1 MSYIKAE
8 EILPEGLIRQIQ
20 EYADGVYIY
29 IPRKP
34 GTRHAW
40 GQETDYKAE
49 LKLRNDRIR
58 SDYTAGA
65 SVTALSRKYH
75 LSEKSIRRI
84 LQNQYTL
91 SREQSRL
98 KLFYSPRISIFST
111 GIRLMIA
118 TSGRRMITK
127 RTGNSKY
134 MDQTGR

>member
-8 EILPEGLIRQIQ
+8 KILPEEPIRRIQ

-49 LKLRNDRIR
+49 LKTRNDRIR
-58 SDYTAGA
+58 NDYAAGT
-65 SVTALSRKYH
+65 SVAALSRKYH

-84 LQNQYTL
+84 LQN
-91 SREQSRL
+91 R
-98 KLFYSPRISIFST
+98 
-111 GIRLMIA
+111 
-118 TSGRRMITK
+118 
-127 RTGNSKY
+127 
-134 MDQTGR
+134 

>member
-8 EILPEGLIRQIQ
+8 EILPAELIRQIQ
-20 EYADGVYIY
+20 EYADSVYIY

-58 SDYTAGA
+58 SDYAAGE
-65 SVTALSRKYH
+65 SVALLSRRYH

-84 LQNQYTL
+84 LQNQ
-91 SREQSRL
+91 
-98 KLFYSPRISIFST
+98 
-111 GIRLMIA
+111 
-118 TSGRRMITK
+118 
-127 RTGNSKY
+127 
-134 MDQTGR
+134 

>member
-8 EILPEGLIRQIQ
+8 EILPEELIRQIQ

-34 GTRHAW
+34 GTRHPW

-58 SDYTAGA
+58 SDYATGT
-65 SVTALSRKYH
+65 SVVALSCKYH

-84 LQNQYTL
+84 LQ
-91 SREQSRL
+91 
-98 KLFYSPRISIFST
+98 K
-111 GIRLMIA
+111 
-118 TSGRRMITK
+118 K
-127 RTGNSKY
+127 
-134 MDQTGR
+134 